1 MPAWKQIVLRVRQME
16 GFMIAKLPCVCDWPQ
31 AWTAAGTTQAER
43 IARSGVFGRELERR
57 RACGIVRG
65 MFSATDI
72 LNAPSAPTKPRVA
85 PHKPHVQPRTA
96 PPALEPPWHV
106 ILLDDDV
113 HTHEYVIEMLGA
125 IFGHSPELAL
135 KMANEVNA
143 SGRVIV
149 ATVHK
154 ELAELRQQQIE
165 EYGPDRSVPE
175 CKVSMRA
182 IIECAE

>member
-1 MPAWKQIVLRVRQME
+1 
-16 GFMIAKLPCVCDWPQ
+16 
-31 AWTAAGTTQAER
+31 
-43 IARSGVFGRELERR
+43 
-57 RACGIVRG
+57 
-65 MFSATDI
+65 
-72 LNAPSAPTKPRVA
+72 VA
-85 PHKPHVQPRTA
+85 PHKPLAQPQPA

-125 IFGHSPELAL
+125 VFGHAHDLAL
-135 KMANEVNA
+135 KMAKEVHV

-165 EYGPDRSVPE
+165 DYGPDKRVPE
-175 CKVSMRA
+175 CQGSMCA